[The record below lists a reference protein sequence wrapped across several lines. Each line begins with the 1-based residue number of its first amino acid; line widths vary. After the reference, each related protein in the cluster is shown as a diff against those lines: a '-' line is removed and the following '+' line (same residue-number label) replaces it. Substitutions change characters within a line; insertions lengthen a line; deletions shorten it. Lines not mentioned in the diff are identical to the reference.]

1 MKHEDLQSKMKQ
13 LTLTLVS
20 LKVLQCSFGDK
31 ALLQFTEFLSKEKVT
46 NNDKFST
53 FNRKTQRLDDLYL
66 DDIRVHEKYPELST
80 VMRSVFILSHTKAF
94 VERAFNDNNLV
105 LKLKQNDDTVLA
117 RRFIKDH

>member
-1 MKHEDLQSKMKQ
+1 MKDEDLQSKMKQ

-94 VERAFNDNNLV
+94 VELLLTIIIWFSS
-105 LKLKQNDDTVLA
+105 
-117 RRFIKDH
+117 

>member
-1 MKHEDLQSKMKQ
+1 MKDEDLQSKMKQ

-80 VMRSVFILSHTKAF
+80 VKRSVFILSHTKAF